1 MTINSRTKYRIPNIW
16 EDGKMTEKFEFHR
29 TASGNAGVGKL
40 YWSTPSKKDGK
51 TTFAKHRINFVC
63 FNDNISFFEN
73 NLGATFLIDASLESY
88 SYEDKQDNKKWG
100 CQFKVWKV
108 EVVSDEPRPIDAH
121 NKAKGGAFVVDRAEE
136 FNDDLDIPF

>member
-16 EDGKMTEKFEFHR
+16 EDGKMTKKFEFHR

-51 TTFAKHRINFVC
+51 TTFTKHRINFVC

-73 NLGATFLIDASLESY
+73 NLGATFLIDAS
-88 SYEDKQDNKKWG
+88 
-100 CQFKVWKV
+100 QFKVWKV
-108 EVVSDEPRPIDAH
+108 EVVSDEPRAIDAH
-121 NKAKGGAFVVDRAEE
+121 NKAKGDAFVADRAEE
-136 FNDDLDIPF
+136 FNDDVDIPF